1 MGPFGFV
8 GVFLLSWR
16 IWEFPFGREM
26 VFCRSSRNLSVWLVK
41 EEEEEEEPGKFFAKQ
56 SRSHAGV
63 VIWFG
68 TLLVK

>member
-26 VFCRSSRNLSVWLVK
+26 VFCSSSRNLCVWLVN
-41 EEEEEEEPGKFFAKQ
+41 EEEEEEAGKFFAMQ
-56 SRSHAGV
+56 IRSRGGV

>member
-26 VFCRSSRNLSVWLVK
+26 VFCRSSRNLSVWLVN

-56 SRSHAGV
+56 TRSHAGV